1 MSSALLKSV
10 LAWQT
15 FASADSLLNKQN
27 TIARAASLPLDRP
40 TTREIQSVLDTN
52 EIDLDLIQRSANF
65 RRLDES
71 ADSNFYSYPR
81 FVEHIDAAAVTS
93 LIDFHRDQFISL
105 AKALQSSLPSQ
116 LNVLDVCSSWV
127 SHLPSDLY
135 TPNLAVD
142 TQPPLQC
149 DKNTLSP
156 LLQKGGAVLGV
167 GMNADELR
175 RNPQLSS
182 YLVQDL
188 NLTPA
193 LDPAAVPTGA
203 FDVALIQLSIDY
215 LTQPV
220 EVLEGVLATL
230 RPGGKLIIR
239 LVLGHYCIYTRI
251 LIIHLLTLCTVYTSY
266 LYLAS

>member
-10 LAWQT
+10 IAWQAL
-15 FASADSLLNKQN
+15 ASADTLLNKQN
-27 TIARAASLPLDRP
+27 TIACAASPPLDRP
-40 TTREIQSVLDTN
+40 TTKKIQSVLDTN

-71 ADSNFYSYPR
+71 VDSNFYSYPR
-81 FVEHIDAAAVTS
+81 FVEHIDTAAVTS

-105 AKALQSSLPSQ
+105 AKALQLPSPSQ

-142 TQPPLQC
+142 TQPPIQC
-149 DKNTLSP
+149 DKTTLSP

-167 GMNADELR
+167 GMNADELG
-175 RNPQLSS
+175 RNPQLTS

-188 NLTPA
+188 NLTPT
-193 LDPAAVPTGA
+193 LDPAVPKGA

-215 LTQPV
+215 LTHPV
-220 EVLEGVLATL
+220 QVLEGVLAAL

-239 LVLGHYCIYTRI
+239 FVLGHSYILHVYAIYAYHTYTHNI
-251 LIIHLLTLCTVYTSY
+251 HIHLCII
-266 LYLAS
+266 